1 MNTSN
6 ILNESSIFPVWPE
19 QSRADP
25 KDPKQIEIEF
35 FWPLTEQLKL
45 DLDFTPCEKPKTY
58 YYGVGS
64 IGSVTYTTGTPN
76 ALHTTNFT
84 NLTNTVELNLNLDRT
99 NIVISGKP
107 PLIRR
112 WLYKLLG
119 FKIKNG
125 N

>member
-19 QSRADP
+19 QSRA
-25 KDPKQIEIEF
+25 DPKQIEIEF

-64 IGSVTYTTGTPN
+64 IGSVTYTPN

>member
-1 MNTSN
+1 MDTSN

-19 QSRADP
+19 QSRVF
-25 KDPKQIEIEF
+25 DPKQIEIEF

-58 YYGVGS
+58 YYGVGA
-64 IGSVTYTTGTPN
+64 IGSLTYTPN
-76 ALHTTNFT
+76 ALLTTNFT

>member
-1 MNTSN
+1 MDTSN

-19 QSRADP
+19 QSRVF
-25 KDPKQIEIEF
+25 DPKQIEIEF

-58 YYGVGS
+58 GS
-64 IGSVTYTTGTPN
+64 IGAVTYTPN
-76 ALHTTNFT
+76 APAFLLTNNFT